1 MAKYT
6 VTDKNGLVSE
16 VEADT
21 CYECGGDLMLRVG
34 ERGKSE
40 LAAQWPVG
48 MWISVVKTAE
58 TKSSDEVIK
67 PSVAEIQSG
76 LTRVRAAEN
85 LILQLPSDHGGRT
98 TWLLNYG
105 TGPQAV
111 ALRARR
117 GIKFDDE
124 TLSAET
130 VS

>member
-1 MAKYT
+1 
-6 VTDKNGLVSE
+6 
-16 VEADT
+16 
-21 CYECGGDLMLRVG
+21 MLRVG

-85 LILQLPSDHGGRT
+85 LVPQLPSGHDGRN

-105 TGPQAV
+105 IGFQSV
-111 ALRARR
+111 ALRTSR
-117 GIKFDDE
+117 GVKFDFE

-130 VS
+130 MS